1 MPDDSGMAKSSYR
14 TKKRSG
20 GIPPAVRRIGISVVL
35 AVAAAV
41 QAPGCSLQPYQAPA
55 TRPGVATTT
64 RPPAPSQTSP
74 SAQAQPPATS
84 AVAGDFA
91 RCAEHFPGRPPAVTW
106 PGRQRALCFD
116 SFAVLHSG
124 ESKTAVYTVE
134 RLTRTSVDAA
144 KSIKRTDRFY
154 PEARLPSADRAQL
167 ADYVGSGYDR
177 GHMAPAGDM
186 PTDAAKAQSFS
197 LANMVPQ
204 APELNQR
211 AWSQIEQATRKYAAR
226 APGDVFVFTGPAFD
240 QRPRTIGPGRV
251 WVPSHTWKVVYS
263 RADGRTWAYWA
274 TNDAGR
280 HDLQPISY
288 QEFRQRSGL
297 ELLAQSAS

>member
-1 MPDDSGMAKSSYR
+1 MAKRSYR
-14 TKKRSG
+14 TKKRNG
-20 GIPPAVRRIGISVVL
+20 GLPPAVRRMGVSVVL

-41 QAPGCSLQPYQAPA
+41 QAPGCSLQPYQVPA
-55 TRPGVATTT
+55 TRPGTATTT
-64 RPPAPSQTSP
+64 RTPAPSQSTPATP
-74 SAQAQPPATS
+74 SQSPATS

-91 RCAEHFPGRPPAVTW
+91 RCAQHFPGHAPAVAW

-124 ESKTAVYTVE
+124 ESKTPVYTVE
-134 RLTRTSVDAA
+134 RLTRAGVEAA
-144 KSIKRTDRFY
+144 KAIKRTDRFY

-167 ADYVGSGYDR
+167 ADYAGSGYDR

-226 APGDVFVFTGPAFD
+226 APGAWTSR
-240 QRPRTIGPGRV
+240 RPTA
-251 WVPSHTWKVVYS
+251 SNS
-263 RADGRTWAYWA
+263 RASAVPTPSAC
-274 TNDAGR
+274 
-280 HDLQPISY
+280 
-288 QEFRQRSGL
+288 
-297 ELLAQSAS
+297 SASAGWSRRSCCATTRCSPSSRRT